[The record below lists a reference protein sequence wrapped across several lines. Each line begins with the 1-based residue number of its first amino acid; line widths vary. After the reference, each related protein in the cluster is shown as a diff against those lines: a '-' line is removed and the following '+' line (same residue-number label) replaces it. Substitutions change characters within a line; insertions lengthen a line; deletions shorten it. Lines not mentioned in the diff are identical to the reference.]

1 EQKKLTLSFHYRDA
15 PDEAAAVCEL
25 ELLADAAREE
35 GFVARFGRKV
45 MEVLP
50 PLAGNKGTAVRELVA
65 GAGVTRALVA
75 GDDTTDLDAFRAVDE
90 LECRVRVAVVSP
102 ESPSALRES
111 AEIVV
116 SSTEEDRKS
125 VV

>member
-1 EQKKLTLSFHYRDA
+1 MQL
-15 PDEAAAVCEL
+15 
-25 ELLADAAREE
+25 
-35 GFVARFGRKV
+35 
-45 MEVLP
+45 VLI
-50 PLAGNKGTAVRELVA
+50 GLVA

-116 SSTEEDRKS
+116 SSTEEFLELLRKL
-125 VV
+125 